1 MLKWVSYKGIYFI
14 WYFDITL
21 LGYLENLFGST
32 FFVPLYKATEIVFE
46 SKSSN
51 PKILP
56 EYLKI
61 IHDSIKSN
69 AYADLSSLE
78 KYLK

>member
-1 MLKWVSYKGIYFI
+1 MSYLKALIFFSNFN
-14 WYFDITL
+14 ITL

-32 FFVPLYKATEIVFE
+32 FFVPLNKATEIVFE
-46 SKSSN
+46 SKSTN
-51 PKILP
+51 PKILS

-61 IHDSIKSN
+61 IHNSNKNN
-69 AYADLSSLE
+69 AYADLSPFE